1 MARDKLADLLWS
13 ERGPVQARGSLRQAI
28 FELQHVS
35 GELGFLAVRS
45 DELAVDADQIVTDI
59 ELIRAAAQAD
69 DAPLVASLLAD
80 CDAGYLTDLDGL
92 DHELDSWLHVQR
104 AREPGATIA
113 AALSLAERI
122 GPDAQPVAMSIIQ
135 EVLRL
140 DPSNEHAVRPL

>member
-35 GELGFLAVRS
+35 GELRFLAVRS

-59 ELIRAAAQAD
+59 ESIRAAAQAD

-113 AALSLAERI
+113 AALSTW
-122 GPDAQPVAMSIIQ
+122 
-135 EVLRL
+135 
-140 DPSNEHAVRPL
+140 PSASARMPNQSR